1 MACGGGSLLPNRLL
15 RIPILNSYK
24 LDAGSLRPDFDLA
37 LSQTIFDF
45 ALIGSCAGTIPG
57 AICYQMMKRELEP
70 TEARQAVK
78 VAPMKYVLG
87 FGTAGAAIGLLAAW
101 VLLGG

>member
-1 MACGGGSLLPNRLL
+1 MPVELPPLKIVISR
-15 RIPILNSYK
+15 
-24 LDAGSLRPDFDLA
+24 
-37 LSQTIFDF
+37 
-45 ALIGSCAGTIPG
+45 
-57 AICYQMMKRELEP
+57 MKRVLKP

-101 VLLGG
+101 VLFG

>member
-1 MACGGGSLLPNRLL
+1 MQNGR
-15 RIPILNSYK
+15 
-24 LDAGSLRPDFDLA
+24 
-37 LSQTIFDF
+37 
-45 ALIGSCAGTIPG
+45 AGTIR
-57 AICYQMMKRELEP
+57 AENCYLSMERELKP
-70 TEARQAVK
+70 TEARQSVS

>member
-1 MACGGGSLLPNRLL
+1 MQGAWG
-15 RIPILNSYK
+15 
-24 LDAGSLRPDFDLA
+24 
-37 LSQTIFDF
+37 
-45 ALIGSCAGTIPG
+45 GTIRG
-57 AICYQMMKRELEP
+57 ENCYLMMKRELGP

>member
-1 MACGGGSLLPNRLL
+1 
-15 RIPILNSYK
+15 
-24 LDAGSLRPDFDLA
+24 
-37 LSQTIFDF
+37 
-45 ALIGSCAGTIPG
+45 
-57 AICYQMMKRELEP
+57 MKRELEP

>member
-1 MACGGGSLLPNRLL
+1 ME
-15 RIPILNSYK
+15 
-24 LDAGSLRPDFDLA
+24 
-37 LSQTIFDF
+37 
-45 ALIGSCAGTIPG
+45 
-57 AICYQMMKRELEP
+57 RELKP
-70 TEARQAVK
+70 TEARQSVS